1 MFDILYHI
9 ITDLSTII
17 YTLAFIGDKIDN
29 FAQIYLCNLFL
40 QNRLT
45 NLSPCVIVIMLT
57 DMSTSKSK
65 ERWYTMDLI
74 LLNSKIDEIKIP
86 ITTIAEKM
94 GISRQTFY
102 LKMSGQREFKASEIE
117 KICDILRLTDDE
129 KSSIFFSDRVDK
141 SDN

>member
-1 MFDILYHI
+1 
-9 ITDLSTII
+9 
-17 YTLAFIGDKIDN
+17 
-29 FAQIYLCNLFL
+29 
-40 QNRLT
+40 
-45 NLSPCVIVIMLT
+45 
-57 DMSTSKSK
+57 
-65 ERWYTMDLI
+65 MDLI

-102 LKMSGQREFKASEIE
+102 LKISGQREFKASEIE

-129 KSSIFFSDRVDK
+129 KSSIFFADRVDK

>member
-1 MFDILYHI
+1 
-9 ITDLSTII
+9 
-17 YTLAFIGDKIDN
+17 
-29 FAQIYLCNLFL
+29 
-40 QNRLT
+40 
-45 NLSPCVIVIMLT
+45 
-57 DMSTSKSK
+57 
-65 ERWYTMDLI
+65 MDLM

-129 KSSIFFSDRVDK
+129 KSSIFFADRVDK